1 MKNLPIELI
10 EIEKTNYAEA
20 EAEQPTQSIEEI
32 MRIIQEAKMPG
43 EGSKAG
49 GQAAASSSDVDDIEA
64 DIESE
69 VDVSGDYASAV

>member
-10 EIEKTNYAEA
+10 EIEKTNFAEA
-20 EAEQPTQSIEEI
+20 KAEQPTQSIEEI

-49 GQAAASSSDVDDIEA
+49 GQATASSSDLDDIEA
-64 DIESE
+64 DIEAE

>member
-10 EIEKTNYAEA
+10 EIEKTNYA

-49 GQAAASSSDVDDIEA
+49 GQAAASSSDIDDIEA

-69 VDVSGDYASAV
+69 VDVSGDHASAV